1 MCKTKNIWCVKTV
14 LHARI
19 HIIKFKKAILK
30 GCLWLCCCKWA
41 FKRVSIP
48 DYLPLN
54 KGQGLRTLAAH
65 IYPKL
70 RGVPPPPPRGV
81 DTRTCRTFL
90 VGYCFIHCIVSRSSY
105 LPLNPVGGFSIFL
118 LILRPSYRVIKTYLY
133 IKKTLLKCLLPKLNT
148 QLKRAKL
155 LKQFIL
161 SCF

>member
-1 MCKTKNIWCVKTV
+1 MRKTKNIWCV
-14 LHARI
+14 
-19 HIIKFKKAILK
+19 KAILK

-70 RGVPPPPPRGV
+70 RGVPPPPRGV

-118 LILRPSYRVIKTYLY
+118 LILRPSYWVIKTYLY
-133 IKKTLLKCLLPKLNT
+133 IKETLLKCLLPKLNT
-148 QLKRAKL
+148 QFKRAKL